1 MVLHE
6 KGKERKNGSLT
17 TETLWASRNW
27 YSRVKQV
34 HRITPNPYLLWL
46 TSS

>member
-17 TETLWASRNW
+17 TETLGP
-27 YSRVKQV
+27 QE
-34 HRITPNPYLLWL
+34 IGIQE
-46 TSS
+46 SSKYIE